1 MNLRW
6 IVIGAVLSI
15 STPSIARQT
24 TAPAKFLLGADIS
37 TLAQVEQRGGVFRDH
52 GQPDDAIAIFT
63 RHGWNCFR
71 LRIFVDPDSSGG
83 VINSLAYTRAL
94 AKRIKDAG

>member
-15 STPSIARQT
+15 FRPVLAEIPS
-24 TAPAKFLLGADIS
+24 APARILLGADIS

-71 LRIFVDPDSSGG
+71 LRIFVDPDGRGG

-94 AKRIKDAG
+94 AKRIKD